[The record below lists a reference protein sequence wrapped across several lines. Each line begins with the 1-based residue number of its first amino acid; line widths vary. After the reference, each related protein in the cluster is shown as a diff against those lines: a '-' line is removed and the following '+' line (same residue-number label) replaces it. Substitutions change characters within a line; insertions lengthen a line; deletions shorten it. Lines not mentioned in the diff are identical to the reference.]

1 MLKKK
6 SSKMI
11 SLAQGK
17 KLINLAREAIS
28 CYFSSKDVDVKDF
41 ISEFSDI
48 LGVFVTLNK
57 EGKLR
62 GCIGFPEAVY
72 PLYEGVIKAAQS
84 AAFSDPRFSAVIE
97 EELPAINIEVSVLTK
112 PALIKVKK
120 ASDYVDEIKV
130 GRDGLIIRSSYGS
143 GLLLPQVAT
152 EYKWDSKKFL
162 EQTCVKAGLSP
173 DSWQDIKDISVY
185 RFQSQVFSEVSP
197 NSEVKQLM

>member
-1 MLKKK
+1 
-6 SSKMI
+6 MI

-41 ISEFSDI
+41 VSEFSDV

-57 EGKLR
+57 DGQLR

-84 AAFSDPRFSAVIE
+84 AAFSDPRFSAATE
-97 EELPAINIEVSVLTK
+97 DELSSISIEVSVLTK
-112 PALIKVKK
+112 PALIKIKR
-120 ASDYVDEIKV
+120 ASEYVDKIKV

-152 EYKWDSKKFL
+152 EYNWDSKMFL

-173 DSWQDIKDISVY
+173 DSWQDIEGINVY
-185 RFQSQVFSEVSP
+185 KFQSQVFSEVSP
-197 NSEVKQLM
+197 KGEVKQLM

>member
-1 MLKKK
+1 
-6 SSKMI
+6 MI
-11 SLAQGK
+11 NLSQGK
-17 KLINLAREAIS
+17 KLINLARESIS
-28 CYFSSKDVDVKDF
+28 CYLSNKDVNVKDF

-84 AAFSDPRFSAVIE
+84 AAFSDPRFSAVEKDELSLISIE
-97 EELPAINIEVSVLTK
+97 ISVLTK
-112 PALIKVKK
+112 PMLIKVKK
-120 ASDYVDEIKV
+120 ASEYVDEIKV
-130 GRDGLIIRSSYGS
+130 GSDGLIIRSSQGS

-152 EYKWDSKKFL
+152 EYNWDSKTFL

-173 DSWQDIKDISVY
+173 DSWQDVEEISVY
-185 RFQSQVFSEVSP
+185 KFQSQVFSEIKP
-197 NSEVKQLM
+197 NGEVKQLM